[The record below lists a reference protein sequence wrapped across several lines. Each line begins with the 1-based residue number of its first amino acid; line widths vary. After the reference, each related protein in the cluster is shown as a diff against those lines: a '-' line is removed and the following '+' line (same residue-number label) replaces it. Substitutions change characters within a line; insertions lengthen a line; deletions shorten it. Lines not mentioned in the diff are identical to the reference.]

1 MQFTL
6 QASGKPHLSYEEAT
20 HYIAQLTAGNGL
32 WDKQRLLGDE
42 NTTGSL
48 RAVAQ
53 SIGQRYGLRIADVV
67 RRN

>member
-1 MQFTL
+1 MTANRTSPTTKTAQL
-6 QASGKPHLSYEEAT
+6 L
-20 HYIAQLTAGNGL
+20 AQLTAGNGL